1 MALLIENGADVNS
14 RNYCGQVRDL
24 GISVSFGYF
33 LSILLVV
40 PLDWIIDTVIFLDQ
54 LGYCLVLV
62 IYDVQRIKDGNLF
75 G

>member
-40 PLDWIIDTVIFLDQ
+40 PLDWIIDTVIFPRSAWL
-54 LGYCLVLV
+54 
-62 IYDVQRIKDGNLF
+62 LF
-75 G
+75 GSCNL